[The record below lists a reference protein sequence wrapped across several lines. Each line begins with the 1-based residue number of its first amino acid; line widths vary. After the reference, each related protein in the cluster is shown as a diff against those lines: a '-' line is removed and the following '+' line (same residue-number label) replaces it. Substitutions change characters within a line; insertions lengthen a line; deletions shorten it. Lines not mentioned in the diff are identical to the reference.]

1 MLDRDNE
8 RAYRETVI
16 AEVFKACTQKINE
29 MEKFGQRVI
38 EKGEIVEILNAEVK
52 RISDII
58 KGLGH
63 QPVTLDEKNQIFH
76 RLSQRGVE
84 VGEGSVVLEGHDAAK
99 PWLRGS
105 DIRWVNWDNY
115 ESMLLQEGKS
125 RNVIDE
131 HRLVIDRALDLAGD
145 PKIGPRRPRKGLIM
159 GNVQSGKTLNFIG
172 LINKALD
179 VGYHSIIV
187 LGGHMNELRRQA
199 QSRIDDGVINLEE
212 LVDAFETVDKKV
224 HSLTDENNDFNR
236 RTLRGRINLAS
247 APGIYV
253 IKKNVSILK
262 TVLEEIQR
270 SQDRS
275 VLKLPMLLI
284 DDEADYASINTKFDA
299 DEYSSTN
306 QRIRDLLDAFETATY
321 VAYTATPFANVF
333 IPYKQTVSGE
343 FDDDLFPSDFMIRM
357 PTPENYRG
365 QEFFFPAEGE
375 LGIGPC
381 RRIDPAELWSWLP
394 LKHRKDH
401 EVIGL
406 MPQLEEALHHF
417 VLAIAIRQLRGQ
429 TNKHNTMLVNV
440 SRFNDVQKMV
450 AEELFQSV
458 NSLIN
463 QCRSYGGLGPDLAT
477 QQSPRLRSL
486 RDLFDREFS
495 SLEFEFDQ
503 VLGALHKDLVQHG
516 VEVELVNGLA
526 KKSAASKGGLSY
538 ESHEENGYWVIAV
551 GGLKLSRGLTL
562 EGLTTSFFARNAM
575 AYDTLTQMCR
585 WFGYRDGYEDVCR
598 LYLLRESWEH
608 YCEVSNSIRELDD
621 ELKTMKLVGGTPS
634 QFGLKVQTSD
644 TALMITAKNKL
655 GTARTIDFTY
665 RLWADEVK
673 ALRSRDNV
681 KHSQYVMERTLDF
694 IDTLNLEGVS
704 LPNLSNGS
712 RVFAEV
718 EYSELAKFLADS
730 HIPLSGRQRMVEPVV
745 NALSAMDEVG
755 CAKPMVILFSRGAS
769 QRPHSQIKNVELKDG
784 SHPSPL
790 LEVPLRDGSSLNGI
804 TRTMSERDGE
814 IFSPNVLIGDGN
826 DLSLVFDDVETN
838 AQARERYLKGP
849 LLVMYFYR
857 ALLKKGEYA
866 KDGYRLAA
874 EEQPIH
880 VGYRLHFPSR
890 ESVEA
895 DIPQMETNQKY
906 LVNEVFQESL
916 DWGDA
921 IEEDEE

>member
-1 MLDRDNE
+1 MSSRETE
-8 RAYRETVI
+8 RAYRETVTSQ
-16 AEVFKACTQKINE
+16 VFKACTQKINE
-29 MEKFGQRVI
+29 TEKFGQRAI
-38 EKGEIVEILNAEVK
+38 EKSEIVEILNAEVK

-58 KGLGH
+58 EGLGH
-63 QPVTLDEKNQIFH
+63 QAVSIEEKNQIFH

-84 VGEGSVVLEGHDAAK
+84 VGEESVVLEGQDAAK

-105 DIRWVNWDNY
+105 DIRWVNWNNY

-125 RNVIDE
+125 RSVIDE
-131 HRLVIDRALDLAGD
+131 HRLVIDRAIDLAGD
-145 PKIGPRRPRKGLIM
+145 PKLGPRRPRKGLIM

-199 QSRIDDGVINLEE
+199 QSRIDDGVINLEDI
-212 LVDAFETVDKKV
+212 VDAFETPKLKV
-224 HSLTDENNDFNR
+224 HSLTDENSDFNR
-236 RTLRGRINLAS
+236 RTIRGRINLAS

-270 SQDRS
+270 SQDKS

-299 DEYSSTN
+299 DDYSSTN
-306 QRIRDLLDAFETATY
+306 QRIRDLLDAFATTTY

-333 IPYKQTVSGE
+333 IPYKQTVSGD

-365 QEFFFPAEGE
+365 QDFFFPAEGE
-375 LGIGPC
+375 LGTGPC

-394 LKHRKDH
+394 LKHKKDH
-401 EVIGL
+401 AVIGL
-406 MPQLEEALHHF
+406 MPQLEEAIHHF

-429 TNKHNTMLVNV
+429 ANKHNTMLVNV
-440 SRFNDVQKMV
+440 SRFNDVQKTV

-463 QCRSYGGLGPDLAT
+463 QCRSYGGLAPDLAI

-486 RDLFDREFS
+486 RHLYAREFS
-495 SLEFEFDQ
+495 SVEFGFDQ
-503 VLGALHKDLVQHG
+503 VLGVLHDDLVRHG

-526 KKSAASKGGLSY
+526 KKSALNNGSLSY
-538 ESHEENGYWVIAV
+538 ETHEESGYWVIAV

-608 YCEVSNSIRELDD
+608 YCEVSHSIRELDD
-621 ELKTMKLVGGTPS
+621 ELKTMKLVGGTPA

-655 GTARTIDFTY
+655 GTARTMDFTY

-681 KHSQYVMERTLDF
+681 KHSQHVMDSTLDF
-694 IDTLNLEGVS
+694 IDILNSHCES
-704 LPNLSNGS
+704 LPSLSNGS

-718 EYSELAKFLADS
+718 AYSDLIKFLADS
-730 HIPLSGRQRMVEPVV
+730 CIPLSGRQRMIEPLAS
-745 NALSAMDEVG
+745 ALSAMSDAG
-755 CAKPMVILFSRGAS
+755 CAKPKVILFSRGNS
-769 QRPHSQIKNVELKDG
+769 QRVHAQIKNVELKDG
-784 SHPSPL
+784 SHPPPL
-790 LEVPLRDGSSLNGI
+790 LKVPLRDGSSLNGI
-804 TRTMSERDGE
+804 TRSMSERDGE

-826 DLSLVFDDVETN
+826 DLSLVFDVETN
-838 AQARERYLKGP
+838 AQARERFLKGP
-849 LLVMYFYR
+849 LLVLYFYR
-857 ALLKKGEYA
+857 ALLKKGEFA

-880 VGYRLHFPSR
+880 VGYRLHFPSKQA
-890 ESVEA
+890 VKV